1 MNCIEAKNN
10 LLNLAIKHYQ
20 KSSKLYTF
28 ISLFNDEEPY
38 PIEEVI
44 SILEKKCFLAEQEI
58 KNRPKSPNMDV
69 LETIYFVANKQLN
82 LMKKAR
88 NRINRGK

>member
-1 MNCIEAKNN
+1 M
-10 LLNLAIKHYQ
+10 
-20 KSSKLYTF
+20 
-28 ISLFNDEEPY
+28 SLFNDEEPY

-44 SILEKKCFLAEQEI
+44 SILEKKCFLAKQEI